1 VKIQDLKFDGNGQ
14 YVWRYYD
21 PLKRR
26 EGLSGWTNV
35 TGDVLK
41 AGVGYIYQCSKE
53 GTIEIPAY
61 NPDYLVR
68 NNTGIAPDKDVDLI
82 STAAENPQDASWNFV
97 GNPNLSYYSLDDLS
111 EDFTAPITVWN
122 DENQTYDAV
131 VPGDDDYDIHPFQ
144 AFFIQK
150 PSNAESVTFRA
161 ENRLTYNQSQEK
173 AAARRM
179 ARAARAVDENHLIV
193 NVEISDGTT
202 TDKTRIVFDDSK
214 SMSYEIG
221 TDANKLMSM
230 AEVPQI
236 YTLDNKD
243 VKYAL
248 NTRPNNNNEVR
259 LGIVAPSSGTY
270 TIKAPRMDL
279 CMALKDNAT
288 GVIHEF
294 SKGDYTFLAE
304 AGTTEDRFSLVRS
317 GGLTG
322 ISEAGIEGLDI
333 SVENGGVSINGIT
346 DQPVNVYNVK
356 GIRVAT
362 LSASGNV
369 NLASGTY
376 IVSAGDKASKIIV
389 R

>member
-1 VKIQDLKFDGNGQ
+1 MVPTAYLQLKEMPMTPNGKTDVKALPEPQLA
-14 YVWRYYD
+14 
-21 PLKRR
+21 
-26 EGLSGWTNV
+26 V
-35 TGDVLK
+35 TSAYEEPANDTERAFCDIF
-41 AGVGYIYQCSKE
+41 AGILQMDRVGATDNFFE
-53 GTIEIPAY
+53 LGGTSLVVTRVIIEA
-61 NPDYLVR
+61 
-68 NNTGIAPDKDVDLI
+68 DK
-82 STAAENPQDASWNFV
+82 
-97 GNPNLSYYSLDDLS
+97 
-111 EDFTAPITVWN
+111 
-122 DENQTYDAV
+122 
-131 VPGDDDYDIHPFQ
+131 
-144 AFFIQK
+144 
-150 PSNAESVTFRA
+150 
-161 ENRLTYNQSQEK
+161 
-173 AAARRM
+173 
-179 ARAARAVDENHLIV
+179 AVDENHLIV

-202 TDKTRIVFDDSK
+202 TDKTRVVFDDSK

-288 GVIHEF
+288 GMIHEF

-317 GGLTG
+317 GGFTG
-322 ISEAGIEGLDI
+322 INEAGIEGLDI

-346 DQPVNVYNVK
+346 DQPVNVYSVK
-356 GIRVAT
+356 GIRVVT